1 MFFRERDLRKLD
13 TDREGLTEEEY
24 QAHRKNS
31 LAERTRVLKAAYDR
45 KMDRLKQ
52 QTGVD
57 GDNNI
62 DGDEAARMFEIYFLI

>member
-1 MFFRERDLRKLD
+1 
-13 TDREGLTEEEY
+13 
-24 QAHRKNS
+24 
-31 LAERTRVLKAAYDR
+31 
-45 KMDRLKQ
+45 MDRLKQ